1 VANVFLVTQGLIAN
15 VIGFKISMF
24 T

>member
-1 VANVFLVTQGLIAN
+1 VFLVTQGLIAN